1 MNTYKGYFELLS
13 SLEDLDQTVSSDI
26 INKLVEAECLTT
38 VLEVKE
44 NFRYFSI
51 ISQSDFY

>member
-26 INKLVEAECLTT
+26 INKMVEAGCLTT

-51 ISQSDFY
+51 IL